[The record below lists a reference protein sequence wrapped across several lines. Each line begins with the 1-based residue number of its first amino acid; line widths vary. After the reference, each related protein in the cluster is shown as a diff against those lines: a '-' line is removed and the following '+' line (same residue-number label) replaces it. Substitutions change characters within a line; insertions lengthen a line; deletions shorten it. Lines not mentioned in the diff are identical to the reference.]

1 MEKER
6 LLEIAENVEE
16 KSNKDLFLVVNEL
29 YDEFQNTKNLII
41 DLTRHLDSVEVLYN
55 RVNKEVEKRIEGK

>member
-55 RVNKEVEKRIEGK
+55 RVNKEIEKRIEGK

>member
-29 YDEFQNTKNLII
+29 YEEFQNTKNLII

-55 RVNKEVEKRIEGK
+55 RVNKEIEKRIEGK

>member
-29 YDEFQNTKNLII
+29 YDEFQNTKNLIV

-55 RVNKEVEKRIEGK
+55 RVNKEIEKRIEGK

>member
-1 MEKER
+1 MGKER

-41 DLTRHLDSVEVLYN
+41 DFTRHLDSVEVLYN
-55 RVNKEVEKRIEGK
+55 RVNKEIEKRIEGK

>member
-6 LLEIAENVEE
+6 LIEIAENVEE

-55 RVNKEVEKRIEGK
+55 RVNKEIEKRIEGK